1 MRARPRRLLRGSRRG
16 LLRDGTFSRLCLLW
30 AAVHPIRRHCTP
42 SDRVH
47 RDVTGVARRNGCSAS
62 CTAFVKQARS
72 VTERNCPQLCLL
84 WGVVHPIRR
93 HYTPSDRVQCDGS
106 GVARRNGCS
115 ATERVQRYIASAV
128 RTASSAHRTRVREP
142 ELRAST
148 AQRGFAVGKQT
159 EEGPK
164 PCGSDPSL
172 CRISA
177 VISPRERYD
186 DRRVH
191 PLRNAPNDGS
201 AMRQP

>member
-1 MRARPRRLLRGSRRG
+1 MRARPCRLPRGSRHG
-16 LLRDGTFSRLCLLW
+16 FLRDGTLSRLCLLW
-30 AAVHPIRRHCTP
+30 AAVHPIRRYCTP

-62 CTAFVKQARS
+62 CTAFVKQAWS

-93 HYTPSDRVQCDGS
+93 HCTPSDRVQCDGT
-106 GVARRNGCS
+106 G
-115 ATERVQRYIASAV
+115 AV

-159 EEGPK
+159 GEGPK

-191 PLRNAPNDGS
+191 LLRNAPNDGS

>member
-1 MRARPRRLLRGSRRG
+1 MRARPRRLPRGSRRG
-16 LLRDGTFSRLCLLW
+16 FLRDGTFSRLCLLW
-30 AAVHPIRRHCTP
+30 AAVQPIRRHCTP

-62 CTAFVKQARS
+62 CTAFVKQAWS

-84 WGVVHPIRR
+84 WGWCTRSVGI
-93 HYTPSDRVQCDGS
+93 TPLLI
-106 GVARRNGCS
+106 GCS

-128 RTASSAHRTRVREP
+128 RAASNAHHTRVREP

-159 EEGPK
+159 GEGPK

-191 PLRNAPNDGS
+191 QLRNAPNDGS
-201 AMRQP
+201 AMPQP